1 MAMRQLVEGECGGA
15 NPLMKLTTHFT
26 QDKTLRQEGLRPGF
40 PAARGLP
47 VTPDRFAEA
56 SEEQL
61 VNEFLAD
68 QRSHAAPTT
77 FRMDALM
84 QEMREIEDAEMRSRL
99 AQAPN
104 VADLATAA
112 NWADEYLAKEG
123 TDLNDSDWS
132 KEFVDDPLS
141 RYAGPDILPLEQAD
155 AKWAHEYLEQ
165 AEDKTWTEEFV
176 KLEDEADTKWVEEF
190 TDQDNELARTA
201 NQLLQSVDDPKLTN
215 SEFMKFVKKIGE
227 GDVTIEGN
235 QVIDQTADREAE
247 KWTEQFAREQGWQRG
262 AEAEEEEWVRQFQQ
276 EPDVLNFDTDEA
288 RQQLEAGSDFWDK
301 LQEEW
306 DQLAQQDSA
315 HPWLSDF
322 DNVVDTNK
330 EYTFEEDNP
339 LKDHP
344 DAFKE
349 GMERLKQGDL
359 ANAVLLFEAAVQ
371 KDPEHMEAWQYLG
384 TSQAE
389 NEQEQHAISAL
400 KRCLELQPQNLTA
413 LMALAVSYT
422 NESMQQQAC
431 QTLKS
436 WLANSVKYSNLVPQ
450 GAEAAGATAKVS
462 SVMSSELHDEVRDL
476 FIQAARRAP
485 KDNIDPD
492 VQCGLGVLFNLSGE
506 YDKAVDC
513 FNAALAVRPEDSL
526 LWNRLGATLAN
537 GNRSE
542 EAIQAYRHALQ
553 LRPGFVRSRYNLGIS
568 CVNLGVYKE
577 AVEHFLTALNMQ
589 RAGKGPKGEAALMSE
604 NIWSTLRMAI
614 SLMGRPELY
623 AHCDRKDLDA
633 LNSEFRLNEVDV

>member
-104 VADLATAA
+104 VADLATSA
-112 NWADEYLAKEG
+112 NWADEYLVKEG

-176 KLEDEADTKWVEEF
+176 KLEDEADTKWAEEF
-190 TDQDNELARTA
+190 TDKDNELARTA

-215 SEFMKFVKKIGE
+215 SE
-227 GDVTIEGN
+227 
-235 QVIDQTADREAE
+235 
-247 KWTEQFAREQGWQRG
+247 GWQPG
-262 AEAEEEEWVRQFQQ
+262 TQEEEWVRQFQQ

-330 EYTFEEDNP
+330 DYAFEEDNP

-371 KDPEHMEAWQYLG
+371 KDPDHMEAWQYLG

-436 WLANSVKYSNLVPQ
+436 WLANSLKYSNLVPQ

-462 SVMSSELHDEVRDL
+462 SMMSSELHDEVRDL

-542 EAIQAYRHALQ
+542 EAIQAYRRALQ

-623 AHCDRKDLDA
+623 AHCDHKDLDA
-633 LNSEFRLNEVDV
+633 LNSEFRLHEVEV

>member
-176 KLEDEADTKWVEEF
+176 KLEDEADTKWAEEF
-190 TDQDNELARTA
+190 TDKDNELARTA

-215 SEFMKFVKKIGE
+215 SE
-227 GDVTIEGN
+227 
-235 QVIDQTADREAE
+235 
-247 KWTEQFAREQGWQRG
+247 GWQPG
-262 AEAEEEEWVRQFQQ
+262 TQEKEWVRQFQQ

-330 EYTFEEDNP
+330 DYAFEEDNP

-371 KDPEHMEAWQYLG
+371 KDPDHMEAWQYLG

-436 WLANSVKYSNLVPQ
+436 WLANSLKYSNLVPQ

-462 SVMSSELHDEVRDL
+462 SMMSSELHDEVRDL

-542 EAIQAYRHALQ
+542 EAIQAYRRALQ

-623 AHCDRKDLDA
+623 AHCDHKDLDA
-633 LNSEFRLNEVDV
+633 LNSEFRLHEVEV

>member
-123 TDLNDSDWS
+123 TELNDSDWS
-132 KEFVDDPLS
+132 KEFVDDPIS

-176 KLEDEADTKWVEEF
+176 KLEDEADTKWAEEF
-190 TDQDNELARTA
+190 TEKDNELARTA
-201 NQLLQSVDDPKLTN
+201 NQLLQSIDDPKLTN
-215 SEFMKFVKKIGE
+215 SE
-227 GDVTIEGN
+227 
-235 QVIDQTADREAE
+235 
-247 KWTEQFAREQGWQRG
+247 GWQPG
-262 AEAEEEEWVRQFQQ
+262 TEEEEWVQQFQQ

-322 DNVVDTNK
+322 DNAVDTNK

-371 KDPEHMEAWQYLG
+371 RDPEHMEAWQYLG

-436 WLANSVKYSNLVPQ
+436 WLANTTKYSDLVPQ

-462 SVMSSELHDEVRDL
+462 SLMSSELHDEVRDL

-542 EAIQAYRHALQ
+542 EAIQAYRRALQ

-633 LNSEFRLNEVDV
+633 LNSEFRLHEVEV

>member
-215 SEFMKFVKKIGE
+215 SE
-227 GDVTIEGN
+227 
-235 QVIDQTADREAE
+235 
-247 KWTEQFAREQGWQRG
+247 GWQRG

>member
-47 VTPDRFAEA
+47 VLAIHTLFCPDIV
-56 SEEQL
+56 QL

-123 TDLNDSDWS
+123 TELNDSDWS

-165 AEDKTWTEEFV
+165 AEDKTW
-176 KLEDEADTKWVEEF
+176 L
-190 TDQDNELARTA
+190 
-201 NQLLQSVDDPKLTN
+201 
-215 SEFMKFVKKIGE
+215 FMKFVKKIGE

-247 KWTEQFAREQGWQRG
+247 KWTEQFAREQ
-262 AEAEEEEWVRQFQQ
+262 
-276 EPDVLNFDTDEA
+276 
-288 RQQLEAGSDFWDK
+288 AGSDFWDK

-322 DNVVDTNK
+322 DNVVDTNR